1 MIFLIEYERRTRR
14 TLLFKTFDDTERH
27 KAQNERL
34 QIELDRNSRGL
45 LLKREVVLLESR
57 NEQTLRR
64 THERY
69 FENLPEDSKSPVTTR

>member
-1 MIFLIEYERRTRR
+1 MIFLIEYERQTMR
-14 TLLFKTFDDTERH
+14 TLLFKTFNDTERQ

-34 QIELDRNSRGL
+34 QIELNLNSRGL

-69 FENLPEDSKSPVTTR
+69 FENLPEDTKSPVTTR

>member
-14 TLLFKTFDDTERH
+14 TLRFKTFDETERR
-27 KAQNERL
+27 KAQDERL
-34 QIELDRNSRGL
+34 QIELDLNSRGL
-45 LLKREVVLLESR
+45 LLKREVLLLDSL

-69 FENLPEDSKSPVTTR
+69 FEHLPEDRKFPVTSS